1 MIRRSFIAAV
11 AAVTTLPFQAQAQGV
26 SGSLLLYTS
35 QPEKMA
41 AETVTAF
48 NAKHPGVKV
57 ELFRSGT
64 TEVMNKLR
72 TEIAAGAPQPDLIFI
87 ADAMTMEALKAEGRL
102 LAFPDAPVAGLSPAS
117 YDKDR
122 TYFGTKLITTGI
134 VYNKKASFVPTA
146 WSDLLKPE
154 AKNLV
159 SLPSPL
165 YSGAAAIHMGVMAM
179 QPGVGM
185 DYFKKL
191 AANGAVSAKGNGAV
205 RKSVADGEKMFGI
218 LVDFMAISEAQ
229 KGAPIGFVFPT
240 DGVTAVTEPVAI
252 LKTAKNPAAARAFV
266 AFLLSEDGQRLAAS
280 QGMLPA
286 HEKVS
291 GPPGFPALPTIKVL
305 NADIPAIL
313 KSDEA
318 NKKAFADLFGG

>member
-11 AAVTTLPFQAQAQGV
+11 AAVATLPFQAQAQGV

-134 VYNKKASFVPTA
+134 VYNKKASFVPQTWA
-146 WSDLLKPE
+146 DLLKPE

-165 YSGAAAIHMGVMAM
+165 YSGAAAIHMGVLAM
-179 QPGVGM
+179 QPGIGM
-185 DYFKKL
+185 DFFKKL
-191 AANGAVSAKGNGAV
+191 AANGAV

-252 LKTAKNPAAARAFV
+252 LKTAKNPAAAKAFV
-266 AFLLSEDGQRLAAS
+266 AFLLSEDGQRLAAN

-291 GPPGFPALPTIKVL
+291 GPPGFPALSAIKVL

-313 KSDEA
+313 KNDEA
-318 NKKAFADLFGG
+318 NKKSFADLFGG